1 MIFYMDFKN
10 KVIAL
15 VGPTGVGKTE
25 TSLYLAELTKSEII
39 SCDSMQIYRG
49 MDIGTA
55 KATKMEMEKVPH
67 HLIDIKN
74 PDEAYS
80 VCEYVKDAKK
90 CLEDIFS
97 RGKNAL
103 VVGGTGLYVDSFIKD
118 TSYTETSGNEEIRNE
133 LSLYAKINGNE
144 NLHRLLEEI
153 DPESAKAI
161 HPNNVKRVIRAIEY
175 FKISGEKI
183 SHHNKKS
190 ALIPSPYDYV
200 YIGLTRNRD
209 ELYERIDK
217 RVDIMMEAGLLDE
230 VYSLWKNGCTR
241 KMTSMQALG
250 YKELIHYIEGRCTL
264 SEAIRIL
271 KRDSRHYAK
280 RQLTWFGRNK
290 NINWINLSEIK
301 SGKDAAF
308 LALDLIKNSKKEEQ

>member
-1 MIFYMDFKN
+1 MNFKN

-25 TSLYLAELTKSEII
+25 TSLYLAELMNCEII
-39 SCDSMQIYRG
+39 SCDSMQIYKG

-55 KATKMEMEKVPH
+55 KIAECEMARVPH

-74 PDEAYS
+74 PNEAYN

-118 TSYTETSGNEEIRNE
+118 TSFTEASGNEEIRNE
-133 LSLYAKINGNE
+133 LSLYAQKNGNE
-144 NLHRLLEEI
+144 NLHRLLEDV

-175 FKISGEKI
+175 FRVSGEKI
-183 SHHNKKS
+183 SDHNKKS
-190 ALIPSPYDYV
+190 ALTASPYDYV

-217 RVDIMMEAGLLDE
+217 RVDIMMEEGLLDE
-230 VYSLWKNGCTR
+230 VFSLWNKGCTR
-241 KMTSMQALG
+241 NMTSMQALG

-290 NINWINLSEIK
+290 DIKWINLSEIK
-301 SGKDAAF
+301 SGKDAAI
-308 LALDLIKNSKKEEQ
+308 LAADLIKNSKKEEE

>member
-1 MIFYMDFKN
+1 MNFKN

-15 VGPTGVGKTE
+15 VGPTGVGKTQ
-25 TSLYLAELTKSEII
+25 TSLILAKLTGSEII
-39 SCDSMQIYRG
+39 SCDSMQIYKG

-55 KATKMEMEKVPH
+55 KASDEEMKLVPH
-67 HLIDIKN
+67 HLINIKT
-74 PDEAYS
+74 PFEPYS

-90 CLEDIFS
+90 CVRDIFS

-118 TSYTETSGNEEIRNE
+118 TNYSEATGDEKIREE
-133 LSLYAKINGNE
+133 LSYYAQKNGNE
-144 NLHRLLEEI
+144 KLHSMLKEI
-153 DPESAKAI
+153 DPESAEAI

-175 FKISGEKI
+175 FKLSGEKI
-183 SHHNKKS
+183 SDHNKKS

-217 RVDIMMEAGLLDE
+217 RVDIMLEDGLLDE
-230 VYSLWKNGCTR
+230 VFRLWKNGCTR
-241 KMTSMQALG
+241 KLTSMQALG
-250 YKELIHYIEGRCTL
+250 YKEIIHYIEGRCTL
-264 SEAIRIL
+264 LEAVRIL

-290 NINWINLSEIK
+290 NINWINLSEINSPAK
-301 SGKDAAF
+301 AAEI
-308 LALDLIKNSKKEEQ
+308 AYEIIKNNKTEE

>member
-1 MIFYMDFKN
+1 MNFKN

-15 VGPTGVGKTE
+15 VGPTGVGKTQ
-25 TSLYLAELTKSEII
+25 TSLILAKLTGSEII
-39 SCDSMQIYRG
+39 SCDSMQIYKG

-55 KATKMEMEKVPH
+55 KASDEEMKLVPH
-67 HLIDIKN
+67 HLINIKT
-74 PDEAYS
+74 PFEPYS

-90 CLEDIFS
+90 CVRDIFS

-118 TSYTETSGNEEIRNE
+118 TNYSEATGDEKIREE
-133 LSLYAKINGNE
+133 LSYYAQKNGNE
-144 NLHRLLEEI
+144 KLHSMLKEI
-153 DPESAKAI
+153 DPESAEVI

-175 FKISGEKI
+175 FKLSGEKI
-183 SHHNKKS
+183 SDHNKKS

-217 RVDIMMEAGLLDE
+217 RVDIMLEDGLLDE
-230 VYSLWKNGCTR
+230 VFRLWKNGCTR
-241 KMTSMQALG
+241 KLTSMQALG
-250 YKELIHYIEGRCTL
+250 YKEIIHYIEGRCTL
-264 SEAIRIL
+264 LEAVRIL

-290 NINWINLSEIK
+290 NINWINLSEINSAVK
-301 SGKDAAF
+301 AAEI
-308 LALDLIKNSKKEEQ
+308 AYEIIKNNKTEE

>member
-1 MIFYMDFKN
+1 MDFKN

-15 VGPTGVGKTE
+15 VGPTGVGKTQ
-25 TSLYLAELTKSEII
+25 TSLLLAKLTGSEII
-39 SCDSMQIYRG
+39 SCDSMQIYKG

-55 KATKMEMEKVPH
+55 KASDEEMKLVPH
-67 HLIDIKN
+67 HLINIKT
-74 PDEAYS
+74 PFEPYS

-90 CLEDIFS
+90 CLQDIFS

-118 TSYTETSGNEEIRNE
+118 TDYTEVSGDEKIREE
-133 LSLYAKINGNE
+133 LSYYAQKNGNE
-144 NLHRLLEEI
+144 KLHSMLKEI
-153 DPESAKAI
+153 DPQSAEAI

-175 FKISGEKI
+175 FKLCGEKI
-183 SHHNKKS
+183 SDHNKKS

-217 RVDIMMEAGLLDE
+217 RVDIMLEDGLLDE
-230 VYSLWKNGCTR
+230 VFRLWKNGCTR
-241 KMTSMQALG
+241 KLTSMQALG
-250 YKELIHYIEGRCTL
+250 YKEIIHYIEGRCTL
-264 SEAIRIL
+264 AEAVRIL

-290 NINWINLSEIK
+290 NINWINLSEIDSADK
-301 SGKDAAF
+301 AAGI
-308 LALDLIKNSKKEEQ
+308 AYEIIKRR